1 MYTDLTEGCLETGNQ
16 LEDICRL
23 EWWTK
28 VWTGVVAIEFDSI
41 LCNVCFLWLNVQWD
55 IIHLF
60 SLLPTGSPEG
70 PFWLVY
76 FLTIEFN
83 CHPSSLLRAHVSL
96 WCVGLFLKYE
106 TQPSLIGP
114 VITIFFVVV
123 FTDEET
129 DRKINHNSRIS
140 HHWLINEEN

>member
-1 MYTDLTEGCLETGNQ
+1 
-16 LEDICRL
+16 
-23 EWWTK
+23 
-28 VWTGVVAIEFDSI
+28 
-41 LCNVCFLWLNVQWD
+41 
-55 IIHLF
+55 
-60 SLLPTGSPEG
+60 
-70 PFWLVY
+70 
-76 FLTIEFN
+76 
-83 CHPSSLLRAHVSL
+83 
-96 WCVGLFLKYE
+96 VGLFLKYE